1 MPSYATATNKPL
13 PYVTDHQLLAS
24 AAVRAVYA
32 YEVGIRALRERMAAF
47 AARAVELSEE
57 RTARWQG
64 IDEGLAVLR
73 MAVLVVLVLALAR
86 LLQRRVVAPLA
97 ELSAAARAVC
107 SGDFASRVS
116 ETGGDEVG
124 DLQRAFNAMGTR
136 LRGYDDDSRRSQH
149 ELSEAL
155 ERSEAANRS
164 KSDFVASISHE
175 LRTPMHGV
183 IGMAELLLRE
193 DIDDEVRERVD
204 AIHTSASGLLAVI
217 NDILDFSRLEADRT
231 RLRSEPLD
239 LRELVSECIALL
251 SSRACE
257 RAVELRMEIDAGVPM
272 WVLGDA
278 DRLRQV
284 LNNLVGNAV
293 KFTEEGRVT
302 VRVCRAEGADGRLQ
316 VAIEDTGVGIAAD
329 ALERIFEPFVQADG
343 SIQRRHGGTGL
354 GLAISR
360 RLVDAMGGR
369 IAVRSVPGS
378 GTEFSFEIALEP
390 CAPPSDDTVADPKLA
405 QIGAH
410 LLIAEDHPV
419 NQALARRMMTKL
431 GCTFEIAADGKEAVA
446 AFERS
451 RFDLVLMDCH
461 MPEMDGYHATRAIR
475 ELEAGTAS
483 RIPIV
488 AMTAGAMDSD
498 RAAARDAGMDD
509 FLTKPFSLGDLQRL
523 LERWVRRSERG

>member
-1 MPSYATATNKPL
+1 MLRSRVIVVSAFVLGIIVVLEALGIIAGRRVDATIEQAVAWTQEVTMNAELDAYMVRAAGEGASAFLADSDDYADEAREALAEARARLDQLRRRDLEADGLRRLASALRSRQAAMIEQLSDALAPL
-13 PYVTDHQLLAS
+13 ERRGDIADRS

-183 IGMAELLLRE
+183 IGMAELLE
-193 DIDDEVRERVD
+193 G
-204 AIHTSASGLLAVI
+204 T
-217 NDILDFSRLEADRT
+217 
-231 RLRSEPLD
+231 
-239 LRELVSECIALL
+239 ELTT
-251 SSRACE
+251 
-257 RAVELRMEIDAGVPM
+257 
-272 WVLGDA
+272 
-278 DRLRQV
+278 QQ
-284 LNNLVGNAV
+284 
-293 KFTEEGRVT
+293 GRVA
-302 VRVCRAEGADGRLQ
+302 AEGGYR
-316 VAIEDTGVGIAAD
+316 
-329 ALERIFEPFVQADG
+329 RRG
-343 SIQRRHGGTGL
+343 S
-354 GLAISR
+354 
-360 RLVDAMGGR
+360 
-369 IAVRSVPGS
+369 
-378 GTEFSFEIALEP
+378 
-390 CAPPSDDTVADPKLA
+390 
-405 QIGAH
+405 
-410 LLIAEDHPV
+410 
-419 NQALARRMMTKL
+419 
-431 GCTFEIAADGKEAVA
+431 
-446 AFERS
+446 
-451 RFDLVLMDCH
+451 
-461 MPEMDGYHATRAIR
+461 
-475 ELEAGTAS
+475 
-483 RIPIV
+483 
-488 AMTAGAMDSD
+488 
-498 RAAARDAGMDD
+498 
-509 FLTKPFSLGDLQRL
+509 
-523 LERWVRRSERG
+523 